1 VGRAQELAR
10 GGKVIRMFDLA
21 LLWSSLPALLTGAR
35 LTLILTL
42 LVVLV
47 GMALALPVAL
57 CKNSRWRGLRDVAN
71 AYMLFFRGT
80 PALVQLFLLYYG
92 AGQFESIRG
101 SSLWPILRDPFWCVV
116 LALGLNSASYAG
128 KTLAA
133 ALESI
138 PQGIREASFVLGLSR
153 AHAFWRIDLPL
164 ALRTAMPAL
173 GNDVILTCK
182 ATSLASTVTLLELTG
197 TARLLTSQT
206 YAPYE
211 VFLGAGLVYL
221 TINYLLMSALRRLER
236 NLNPQA
242 SPQPS

>member
-1 VGRAQELAR
+1 
-10 GGKVIRMFDLA
+10 MFDIT
-21 LLWSSLPALLTGAR
+21 LLGSILPTLLTGAR
-35 LTLILTL
+35 LTLVLTA

-47 GMALALPVAL
+47 GFALALPVAL
-57 CKNSRWRGLRDVAN
+57 GKNSPLRGLQVAAN
-71 AYMLFFRGT
+71 AYILFFRGT

-92 AGQFESIRG
+92 AGQFQLVRDSF
-101 SSLWPILRDPFWCVV
+101 LWPLLRNPFWCVV
-116 LALGLNSASYAG
+116 MALGLNSAAYAG

-133 ALESI
+133 ALDAI
-138 PQGIREASFVLGLSR
+138 PRGIREASFVLGLGR

-164 ALRTAMPAL
+164 ALQTALPAL

-197 TARLLTSQT
+197 TARLLTSET

-211 VFLGAGLVYL
+211 VFFGAGLVYL
-221 TINYLLMSALRRLER
+221 AINYLLMSGLRRLER
-236 NLNPQA
+236 HINLQA